1 MVTSRTTLELFYDL
15 WPLYFQITSIWK
27 ERIEIGLLTPTN
39 HTWGSS
45 IAWSSDV
52 KWPLFL
58 VLAFPYG
65 SCFPCLHSEGTKA
78 ELNGAGITAEPKHS
92 SFGFFLFV
100 FFCFHHL
107 SANSGHLPSSW
118 ACWIQQVQLY
128 QSWPLSPLVSSH
140 LMKPLL
146 QTRPASFPLHSTL
159 ATKAAY
165 SCCGA
170 SFQPYISV
178 HYLQPSGTWLC
189 FSSWSLVSISAPLGP
204 GFRVLWNCPSG
215 IDLGI
220 FQGKA
225 PPYTPPF
232 SISGNYSNSPKP
244 LNLCCCC
251 C

>member
-1 MVTSRTTLELFYDL
+1 MWNGPYSWYLPFLMEVVFLVYIVRGLKQSSMEL
-15 WPLYFQITSIWK
+15 
-27 ERIEIGLLTPTN
+27 GLQQN
-39 HTWGSS
+39 QS
-45 IAWSSDV
+45 IAASD
-52 KWPLFL
+52 
-58 VLAFPYG
+58 
-65 SCFPCLHSEGTKA
+65 
-78 ELNGAGITAEPKHS
+78 
-92 SFGFFLFV
+92 FFLFV